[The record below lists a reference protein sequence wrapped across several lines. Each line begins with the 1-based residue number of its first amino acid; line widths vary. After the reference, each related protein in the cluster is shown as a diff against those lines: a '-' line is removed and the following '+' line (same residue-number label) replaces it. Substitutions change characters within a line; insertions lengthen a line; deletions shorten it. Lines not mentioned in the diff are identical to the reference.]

1 MRICLR
7 TPCAR
12 ARRRK
17 GLGLAGCSVPGEG
30 LNPVLTFSVQTTD
43 SDKHAL
49 LQRICGLSSPRSH
62 QKTHRRRVHRGPQS
76 TGGARACPGCPAGG
90 VDARRSHQRRGAHHS
105 GDLLRRDAA
114 ERRQLPGDVQEDQE
128 RTGAQVQGRAM
139 RISRE
144 KINKL
149 AHAVADTLA
158 ETDSVDF
165 IEDRNTIRQEA
176 RRILEGLMAE
186 EAKIDAAARQK
197 IESQRR
203 TILEGS
209 QEWDILYRKYYNE
222 EVKKLGI

>member
-1 MRICLR
+1 
-7 TPCAR
+7 
-12 ARRRK
+12 
-17 GLGLAGCSVPGEG
+17 
-30 LNPVLTFSVQTTD
+30 
-43 SDKHAL
+43 
-49 LQRICGLSSPRSH
+49 
-62 QKTHRRRVHRGPQS
+62 
-76 TGGARACPGCPAGG
+76 
-90 VDARRSHQRRGAHHS
+90 
-105 GDLLRRDAA
+105 
-114 ERRQLPGDVQEDQE
+114 
-128 RTGAQVQGRAM
+128 M

-176 RRILEGLMAE
+176 RRVLEVLMIE
-186 EAKIDAAARQK
+186 EAKIDAAARHK
-197 IESQRR
+197 IESQKK